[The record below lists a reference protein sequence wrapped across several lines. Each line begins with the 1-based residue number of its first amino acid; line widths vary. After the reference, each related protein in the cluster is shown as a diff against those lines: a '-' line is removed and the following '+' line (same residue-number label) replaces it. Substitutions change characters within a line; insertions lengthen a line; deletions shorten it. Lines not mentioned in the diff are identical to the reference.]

1 MALLTIPRVCLSKL
15 GLLLVFVVAILDVA
29 ITLPMKSSPSHPVL
43 PPSRPVPPPPR
54 SRPEPPPSPTH
65 PDPSPTPE
73 EFESGFPL
81 SHLDNK
87 GLPTGLSYVEFG
99 GDDVHFYDRVYYRSR
114 KLTDK
119 EAHDLMSGVRIQHTQ
134 SPILQYKG
142 EWFKVINPT
151 LNSNRIYNVAEWTLV
166 GYIQLPDQYVANS
179 LFKMG
184 GRIDLKLGGLIDRY
198 LSPTNKNF
206 VKSLLLGLNTD
217 NYFRDYGRLFNF
229 ENGKDYLM
237 LSISAY
243 TSPVLEL
250 LAAEP
255 GEKIIDFGCGS
266 GEGSVMIERHGPALK
281 KPGPKDYPKRSFA
294 TSKTLPSHLQIR
306 RRVGT
311 WRSRRNTRI
320 RAVPILVHF
329 LKYRRV
335 QEGQSPSGASL
346 SFLTPEKPE
355 AILV

>member
-1 MALLTIPRVCLSKL
+1 MTLLTVPRIYLSKL
-15 GLLLVFVVAILDVA
+15 GLLLVFIAILLDVA
-29 ITLPMKSSPSHPVL
+29 VTLPMKFSPSH
-43 PPSRPVPPPPR
+43 PVPPPPR
-54 SRPEPPPSPTH
+54 SRPEPPPYPTH
-65 PDPSPTPE
+65 PDPPPTPE

-81 SHLDNK
+81 RTDIAIWVSHLDNK

-114 KLTDK
+114 KLTDE
-119 EAHDLMSGVRIQHTQ
+119 EAHDIMSGVRIQHTQ

-151 LNSNRIYNVAEWTLV
+151 LNSNRIYNVADWTLV

-184 GRIDLKLGGLIDRY
+184 GRIDLKLEGLIDRD

-229 ENGKDYLM
+229 ENGMDYLM

-250 LAAEP
+250 LAAKP

-266 GEGSVMIERHGPALK
+266 GEGSVMIEQVVK
-281 KPGPKDYPKRSFA
+281 QK
-294 TSKTLPSHLQIR
+294 
-306 RRVGT
+306 
-311 WRSRRNTRI
+311 
-320 RAVPILVHF
+320 
-329 LKYRRV
+329 
-335 QEGQSPSGASL
+335 EGG
-346 SFLTPEKPE
+346 
-355 AILV
+355 